1 MKFLYTQMRNLILK
15 QAGEKAKKWYHET
28 YEKTLQDK
36 NLKWSDPRH
45 LDWIKLDEFCYYF
58 EKEFCYYFEKEF
70 CEYSIQE
77 IEAQWKNLKQVAQFD
92 PTAFENL
99 TIKIE
104 KLANKLNYSYKSRF
118 NKLYAKF

>member
-1 MKFLYTQMRNLILK
+1 MRNLILK

-45 LDWIKLDEFCYYF
+45 LDWIKLD
-58 EKEFCYYFEKEF
+58 EFCYYFEKEF